1 MENNMVLHS
10 VAKRPASSPSQS
22 ESQKNKKGLDQ
33 SSASSAFGA
42 RFFYFI
48 MYGLYYLSLMLYSN
62 PLRDIITLKNGFI
75 LSDFIYLIY
84 YTSFHGLAIY
94 YFLTAGARPGFVNET
109 EAEIDQ

>member
-1 MENNMVLHS
+1 
-10 VAKRPASSPSQS
+10 
-22 ESQKNKKGLDQ
+22 
-33 SSASSAFGA
+33 
-42 RFFYFI
+42 
-48 MYGLYYLSLMLYSN
+48 MLYSN

-109 EAEIDQ
+109 EAEIDQKTLEMQRIQRQYSLNDTTEDEEDDEENIGFPIERKSDA